1 MRKLIFLDV
10 DGTLTEPG
18 SNVPPESAL
27 AAVRGA
33 QKKGNLVFLCTG
45 RSLEM
50 VEPLLQYGFDGV
62 ICSSG
67 GYIECQGRVIYDN
80 PLTEEQKELAMT
92 VLEKNGIYRTVE
104 CKRGSYTDEG
114 FKDFLRRHADE
125 GGNSELLRWREQ
137 VESALNIRPM
147 AEYEGQPAYK
157 LVFICESLKQLE
169 EPRRVLEKDFNL
181 CVQDVNE
188 YGYFNGEL
196 VSRGFDKG
204 RAVKRICGYLG
215 VSVKDTIGFGD
226 SMNDWEMME
235 VVDFGICMEN
245 GSEQLKV
252 LADDVCPAVGE
263 NGLYQAFEKYHLM

>member
-1 MRKLIFLDV
+1 MKKLIFLDV

-18 SNVPPESAL
+18 CNVPPESAL

-33 QKKGNLVFLCTG
+33 RGKGNLVFLCTG

-67 GYIECQGRVIYDN
+67 GYIEYQGRVIYDN
-80 PLTEEQKELAMT
+80 PLSEDRKKLAMT

-125 GGNSELLRWREQ
+125 AGNSELLRWREQ

-157 LVFICESLKQLE
+157 LVFICESPEQLE
-169 EPRRVLEKDFNL
+169 EPRRVLEKDFNF
-181 CVQDVNE
+181 CVQDANE
-188 YGYFNGEL
+188 YGYFNGEM
-196 VSRGFDKG
+196 VSRSFDKG
-204 RAVKRICGYLG
+204 QAVRRICGYLG
-215 VSVKDTIGFGD
+215 ISVKDTVGFGD

-235 VVDFGICMEN
+235 VVGFGICMEN
-245 GSEQLKV
+245 GSEQLKA
-252 LADDVCPAVGE
+252 LADDVCPAVSE
-263 NGLYQAFEKYHLM
+263 NGLRQAFEKYHLM

>member
-27 AAVRGA
+27 AAVRRA
-33 QKKGNLVFLCTG
+33 QEKGNLVFLCTG

-62 ICSSG
+62 IGSSG
-67 GYIECQGRVIYDN
+67 GYIQCQGRVIYDN
-80 PLTEEQKELAMT
+80 PLTEEQKERAMT

-114 FKDFLRRHADE
+114 FKEFLRRHAKE

-157 LVFICESLKQLE
+157 LVFICESLEQLE
-169 EPRRVLEKDFNL
+169 EPRRVLEKDFKL
-181 CVQDVNE
+181 CVQDANE

-196 VSRGFDKG
+196 ISRDFDKG
-204 RAVKRICGYLG
+204 QAVKRICGYLG
-215 VSVKDTIGFGD
+215 MSVENTVGFGD

-235 VVDFGICMEN
+235 MVDLGICMEN
-245 GSEQLKV
+245 GSEQLKA
-252 LADDVCPAVGE
+252 LADDVCPPVGAD
-263 NGLYQAFEKYHLM
+263 GLYQAFEKYHLM